1 MPLCFCCCW
10 PWFFLFTA
18 GTLHTNAELSYE
30 EDFAHKYIA
39 DKLRDMGLSPTV
51 GLGRAPPE
59 FEGAG
64 TGYERRAK
72 GTGVMADIKGQAGPG
87 PCIALRADIDAL
99 PILET
104 AGSAADLG
112 GYRSINEGCMHA
124 CGHDAHTAMLLSTA
138 AVLVK
143 HADHLRGTIR
153 LIFQPAEEFGAGAK
167 MMVQDGC
174 MEVRAHPCV
183 SIAYLLVVVTTSSP
197 SREY

>member
-1 MPLCFCCCW
+1 M
-10 PWFFLFTA
+10 
-18 GTLHTNAELSYE
+18 HAELSYE

-39 DKLRDMGLSPTV
+39 DKLRALGLNPTM

-64 TGYERRAK
+64 SGYERRPT
-72 GTGVMADIKGQAGPG
+72 GTGVMADIKGLAGPG

-143 HADHLRGTIR
+143 HADRLRGSIR

-174 MEVRAHPCV
+174 MEVRFREPLA
-183 SIAYLLVVVTTSSP
+183 TTHTPALRTVCSCKMSLTSL
-197 SREY
+197 SRAAPVRHRALTKCTGST